1 MRLHSGQAEYWKSP
15 RPTITKSQS
24 KPLPAVSKRANFLP
38 ELGKLETNQAAA
50 LAGLALMTKQ
60 SGKWRDQAFIASG
73 HANIRRSLQLRDSG
87 SCGQSPEAT

>member
-1 MRLHSGQAEYWKSP
+1 
-15 RPTITKSQS
+15 
-24 KPLPAVSKRANFLP
+24 
-38 ELGKLETNQAAA
+38 
-50 LAGLALMTKQ
+50 MTKQ